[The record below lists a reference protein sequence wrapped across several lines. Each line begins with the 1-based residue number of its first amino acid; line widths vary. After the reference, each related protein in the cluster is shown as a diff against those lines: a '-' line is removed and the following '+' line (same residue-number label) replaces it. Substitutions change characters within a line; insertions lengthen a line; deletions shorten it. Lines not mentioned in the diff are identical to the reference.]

1 MNIPF
6 NCWSSARIEQ
16 GKKFCTSRHKK
27 YLDDKRVEWISPLL
41 KWGFIK
47 KYLWQLEGAD
57 SPEEL
62 QEVIESIYH
71 RKVEDTEMFYIH
83 FGDFK

>member
-1 MNIPF
+1 MIIPF
-6 NCWSSARIEQ
+6 NVWSKERIVQ
-16 GKKFCTSRHKK
+16 GRKFCTSRHKK
-27 YLDDKRVEWISPLL
+27 YGQDKRVEWISPLL

-47 KYLWQLEGAD
+47 KYFWQLEGAN

-71 RKVEDTEMFYIH
+71 RKVEDTEMFYVH